1 MVMSVNIHV
10 PSSWQELTLDQL
22 YVVSSVM
29 DRNLDRPTMLF
40 VLLCRLSGIR
50 PVKKKKETVF
60 FRSGKQ
66 RFYLEDYQLL
76 EFCNKMSFVLDEI
89 PNDIVNPTSV
99 ESHMEDVPF
108 RSYFVCDAL
117 MARYAQ
123 TGQRKFFRK
132 AMEAV
137 GYRRLCFSTVKIRAI
152 MLWWAGV
159 QRYLQDLYPWFFRRT
174 IQNHPGSRLSLSFR
188 TYS

>member
-60 FRSGKQ
+60 SAPANNASTSRIT
-66 RFYLEDYQLL
+66 
-76 EFCNKMSFVLDEI
+76 SFW
-89 PNDIVNPTSV
+89 NSAT
-99 ESHMEDVPF
+99 
-108 RSYFVCDAL
+108 RC
-117 MARYAQ
+117 
-123 TGQRKFFRK
+123 
-132 AMEAV
+132 
-137 GYRRLCFSTVKIRAI
+137 
-152 MLWWAGV
+152 
-159 QRYLQDLYPWFFRRT
+159 
-174 IQNHPGSRLSLSFR
+174 RLSSMR
-188 TYS
+188 YPMT